1 MKNVVTF
8 LLFFVSSFVF
18 SQNSFNVTSQ
28 SVGVNTSFSVEIGLE
43 NTSEVTAFQF
53 DLSHNESAYELLS
66 GSTLTTRAE
75 NHFFSVSTIDETTI
89 RVIVYS
95 ASNEVIS
102 IGSGAI
108 LNLNFSSNNEPGIYG
123 LSMSDIVLSDQN
135 GAALSVSSTGG
146 NVTILGPRYDLV
158 TTAVNFGEIPI
169 NSTPL
174 QSVNVSNTGNEDLI
188 ISSYS
193 IDAPFSLFE
202 ALPVTIPSGN
212 SRSFS
217 VSVDTSNKQVVSK
230 ELSFTTNDQDP
241 LRALQTTTVT
251 ADIFAVNEIY
261 IGFGQGESNTEIE
274 IPVAIS
280 NMEAFSGFQFDIT
293 LPNDVS
299 YVENSAVFTSRAE
312 DHTIAGSMINSNTLR
327 FVSYSGSNTN
337 FSGNQGDVFNFKI
350 IPNITSGTY
359 ALPISNSIISN
370 VLLGDII
377 SDAYNGSF
385 TINAPYLSTSIQ
397 TINYGNIPI
406 TDVQTTNV
414 TLTNTGSASLLIDQ
428 LVYNTDEL
436 SFPLEIPTTLEV
448 SQSIDV
454 ELTFT
459 PNQVGN
465 FNQDISIRNNSPEE
479 QQIISVLANVFSP
492 NYLTLLDT
500 NVLRGNSYNIPINL
514 VNNDPIRAIQYDIN
528 IPDGFIFDIDNVI
541 ETSVLDNFTTSISS
555 IGDNTY
561 RFVIYTLSND
571 IINSGNQTILTLPI
585 FVENSID
592 LGQYTFEFSNIVL
605 SSETNQNI
613 SSDALSLG
621 YVYVIEDSVAP
632 VITLLGDNPIT
643 IEVGTTYTDAGATAT
658 DNFDGDL
665 TSSIVTVSTVNTAIV
680 GVYSV
685 SYNVSDTSGNAA
697 VEVTRTVTVVD
708 TTVPVI
714 TLLGEDPITIEVGTT
729 YTDAGATATDTYDGD
744 ITSSIVTV
752 STVNTAIVGV
762 YSVSYNV
769 SDTSGNAAAEVT
781 RTVTVVDTTVP
792 VITLL
797 GEDSVI
803 IEVGDTYTDA
813 GATATDTYDGDITS
827 SIVTVSTVNTAIVGV
842 YLVTYNVSDTSGNA
856 AVEVTRTVTVVDTT
870 VPVITLLGEDS
881 VTIEV
886 GDTYTDAG
894 ATATDTYDGDIT
906 LSIVTVSTVNT
917 AIVGVYSVTYNVSDA
932 NGNAAAEVTRTV
944 TVVDTTVPVITL
956 LGEDPITIEVGDTYT
971 DAGATATDNFDGDIT
986 SSIVTVSTVNT
997 AIVGVYSVTYNVTD
1011 TNGNAAAEVTRTVT
1025 VVDTTVPVI
1034 TLLGEDPITIE
1045 VGDTYTDAGA
1055 TATDTYD
1062 GDITSSIVTVST
1074 VNTAIVGV
1082 YSVSYN
1088 VTDTSGNAAAEVT
1101 RTVTVVDTTVP
1112 VITLLGEDPVTI
1124 EVGDT
1129 YLDAGATAT
1138 DNFDGDLTSSIVT
1151 VSTVNTAIV
1160 GVYSVTYNVSDTNG
1174 NAAAEVTRT
1183 VTVVDTTVPVI
1194 TLLGEDSVII
1204 EVGDTYLDAG
1214 ATATDTYDGD
1224 ITSSIVTV
1232 STVNTA
1238 IVGVYLVTYNV
1249 SDANGNAAA
1258 EVTRTVTVVDTT
1270 VPVITLL
1277 GEDSVTIEVGTTYT
1291 DAGATATDTYD
1302 GDITSSIVTV
1312 STVNTAIVGVYL
1324 VTYNVSDT
1332 SGNAAAEVTRTVTVV
1347 DTTVPVITLL
1357 GEDPVTIEVGD
1368 TYLDAGAT
1376 ATDIYDGDITSS
1388 IVTISTVNTAIVGV
1402 YSVSY
1407 NVTDA
1412 NGNAAAE
1419 VTRTVTVVDT
1429 TVPVITLLG
1438 EDPVTIEV
1446 GAVYTD
1452 AGATALDNYDGDI
1465 TSSIVEVSTVDTAIA
1480 GSYTVTYDVAD
1491 ASGNTALTVT
1501 RSVNVIEDTVAPVIT
1516 LLGDNP
1522 ITIEVGDTYTDA
1534 GATATDNFDGDLTSS
1549 IVTVS
1554 TVNTSIVGVYSVT
1567 YNVSDTSGNAA
1578 AEVTRTVTVV
1588 DTTVPVI
1595 TLLGDNPITIEVG
1608 DTYTDAGATATDT
1621 YDGDITSSIVT
1632 VSTVNTAI
1640 VGVYSVTYN
1649 VSDTSGNVA
1658 AEVTRTVNVVDTTV
1672 PVITLLGEDPV
1683 TIVVGDTYTDAGAT
1697 ATDTYDGDITS
1708 SIVTVSTVNTA
1719 IVGVYSVTYNVSDA
1733 NGNAAIEVTR
1743 TVNVEDDLSLEDFN
1757 QIEFSL
1763 FPNPSSG
1770 DVTVK
1775 YYLPEQM
1782 NEVII
1787 KVYDMLGRLVTVTTN
1802 ERGQGIQQVNLDL
1815 NTLDKGNYILI
1826 ICAGN
1831 NSREKFINNKILILK

>member
-1 MKNVVTF
+1 M
-8 LLFFVSSFVF
+8 
-18 SQNSFNVTSQ
+18 
-28 SVGVNTSFSVEIGLE
+28 
-43 NTSEVTAFQF
+43 
-53 DLSHNESAYELLS
+53 
-66 GSTLTTRAE
+66 
-75 NHFFSVSTIDETTI
+75 
-89 RVIVYS
+89 
-95 ASNEVIS
+95 
-102 IGSGAI
+102 
-108 LNLNFSSNNEPGIYG
+108 
-123 LSMSDIVLSDQN
+123 
-135 GAALSVSSTGG
+135 
-146 NVTILGPRYDLV
+146 
-158 TTAVNFGEIPI
+158 GE
-169 NSTPL
+169 
-174 QSVNVSNTGNEDLI
+174 D
-188 ISSYS
+188 
-193 IDAPFSLFE
+193 
-202 ALPVTIPSGN
+202 PV
-212 SRSFS
+212 
-217 VSVDTSNKQVVSK
+217 
-230 ELSFTTNDQDP
+230 
-241 LRALQTTTVT
+241 
-251 ADIFAVNEIY
+251 
-261 IGFGQGESNTEIE
+261 
-274 IPVAIS
+274 
-280 NMEAFSGFQFDIT
+280 
-293 LPNDVS
+293 
-299 YVENSAVFTSRAE
+299 
-312 DHTIAGSMINSNTLR
+312 
-327 FVSYSGSNTN
+327 
-337 FSGNQGDVFNFKI
+337 
-350 IPNITSGTY
+350 
-359 ALPISNSIISN
+359 
-370 VLLGDII
+370 
-377 SDAYNGSF
+377 
-385 TINAPYLSTSIQ
+385 
-397 TINYGNIPI
+397 
-406 TDVQTTNV
+406 
-414 TLTNTGSASLLIDQ
+414 
-428 LVYNTDEL
+428 
-436 SFPLEIPTTLEV
+436 
-448 SQSIDV
+448 
-454 ELTFT
+454 
-459 PNQVGN
+459 
-465 FNQDISIRNNSPEE
+465 
-479 QQIISVLANVFSP
+479 
-492 NYLTLLDT
+492 
-500 NVLRGNSYNIPINL
+500 
-514 VNNDPIRAIQYDIN
+514 
-528 IPDGFIFDIDNVI
+528 
-541 ETSVLDNFTTSISS
+541 
-555 IGDNTY
+555 
-561 RFVIYTLSND
+561 
-571 IINSGNQTILTLPI
+571 
-585 FVENSID
+585 
-592 LGQYTFEFSNIVL
+592 
-605 SSETNQNI
+605 
-613 SSDALSLG
+613 
-621 YVYVIEDSVAP
+621 
-632 VITLLGDNPIT
+632 T
-643 IEVGTTYTDAGATAT
+643 IEVGDTYYDAGATAT
-658 DNFDGDL
+658 DNFDGDI

-685 SYNVSDTSGNAA
+685 TYNVSDTNGNAA
-697 VEVTRTVTVVD
+697 AEVTRTVNVVD

-769 SDTSGNAAAEVT
+769 SDTSGNAAVEVT

-870 VPVITLLGEDS
+870 VPVITLLGED
-881 VTIEV
+881 
-886 GDTYTDAG
+886 
-894 ATATDTYDGDIT
+894 
-906 LSIVTVSTVNT
+906 
-917 AIVGVYSVTYNVSDA
+917 
-932 NGNAAAEVTRTV
+932 
-944 TVVDTTVPVITL
+944 
-956 LGEDPITIEVGDTYT
+956 
-971 DAGATATDNFDGDIT
+971 
-986 SSIVTVSTVNT
+986 
-997 AIVGVYSVTYNVTD
+997 
-1011 TNGNAAAEVTRTVT
+1011 
-1025 VVDTTVPVI
+1025 
-1034 TLLGEDPITIE
+1034 PITIE

-1088 VTDTSGNAAAEVT
+1088 VSDTSGNAAAEVT
-1101 RTVTVVDTTVP
+1101 RTVNVVDTTVP

-1138 DNFDGDLTSSIVT
+1138 DIYDGDLTSSIVT

-1534 GATATDNFDGDLTSS
+1534 GAIATDNFDGDLTSS
-1549 IVTVS
+1549 IVTIS
-1554 TVNTSIVGVYSVT
+1554 TVNTAIVGVYSVT

-1578 AEVTRTVTVV
+1578 AEVTRTVNVV

-1595 TLLGDNPITIEVG
+1595 TLTGDATVTIEVGAVYTDAGATALDNYDGDITSSIVTISTVNTAIVGVYSVTYNVSDTSGNAAAEVTRTVNVVDTTVPVITLTGDATVTIEVGAVYTDAGATATDNFDGDLTSSIVTVSTVNTAIVGVYLVTYNVSDTNGNAAAEVTRTVTVIDTTVPVITLLGENPITIEVG

-1632 VSTVNTAI
+1632 ASTVNTAI

-1658 AEVTRTVNVVDTTV
+1658 AEVTRTVTVVDTTV

-1782 NEVII
+1782 NEVLI

-1802 ERGQGIQQVNLDL
+1802 ERGQGIQQINLDL
-1815 NTLDKGNYILI
+1815 NTLDKGNYILV
-1826 ICAGN
+1826 ICSGN